1 MRKKQPQLAAS
12 PTSAVIYARFSSHNQ
27 KEESI
32 EQQVSECKLYAASN
46 GYTVIDIYSDAAIS
60 GKTEN
65 RTQFQ
70 RMKNDAKKGKF
81 AVIIAYKSNRIA
93 RNMINALNFE
103 NEMEKLGVR
112 VCYAKEEF
120 GNNAAGRFALRTM
133 MNVNQFYIEN
143 MAEDVK
149 RGMTDNAEKCKVN
162 GPVPYGFKAT
172 KDGYYEINPF
182 EAEVV
187 REIFN
192 RTLQGDTFTDIAD
205 SLNERLIKTRLN
217 RQWTSRSFQSMLKN
231 ERYIGTY
238 IFDKI
243 RTENGIPAII
253 EKEVFLAVKEKL
265 ENKPNP
271 QGRHREN
278 GDYLLSGK
286 LYCGECGKLMMGLS
300 GTSKSGELHCYYAC
314 VGKKEEI
321 NRCHKKNVRRDEIET
336 KVAAAVQKYILQ
348 DDVIHWVADT
358 VIEFQNAHSNKD
370 EIKRLQSE
378 LSEVKKKIN
387 NIVDAI
393 ESGIITATTKERLE
407 TLETDRSK
415 IEGQIALKKAEMPVV
430 ERDKILEW
438 MNSFDGADIHDKKIQ
453 AQLFKTFVK
462 KVYLYDDGRARIV
475 FDMYNNS
482 NTDIDIRTL
491 DIGSN
496 DFGDNVRL
504 REKEGHQKNRG
515 RGTSRPSIFIRKY
528 LAVKDRHFCCAKTA
542 ISDTCCV
549 YDAFVIK

>member
-32 EQQVSECKLYAASN
+32 EQQIAECMLYAANN
-46 GYTVIDIYSDAAIS
+46 GYTVIDTYSDAAIS

-103 NEMEKLGVR
+103 NEMEKLGIR

-149 RGMTDNAEKCKVN
+149 RGMADNAEKCKVN
-162 GPVPYGFKAT
+162 GPVPYGFQASR
-172 KDGYYEINPF
+172 DGYYEINPF
-182 EAEVV
+182 EAAVV

-192 RTLQGDTFTDIAD
+192 RTLQGETFTDIAD
-205 SLNERLIKTRLN
+205 SLNERRIQTRLN
-217 RQWTSRSFQSMLKN
+217 KKWTSRSFQSMLRN

-238 IFDKI
+238 IFDKTRI
-243 RTENGIPAII
+243 EDGIPAII
-253 EKEVFLAVKEKL
+253 EKELFLAVKEKL

-314 VGKKEEI
+314 VGKKEKI

-336 KVAAAVQKYILQ
+336 KIAIAVQRYILQ
-348 DDVIHWVADT
+348 DDVIEWIADA
-358 VIEFQNAHSNKD
+358 VIEYQNIHSNKD

-378 LSEVKKKIN
+378 LADVKKRIN
-387 NIVDAI
+387 NMIDAI

-407 TLETDRSK
+407 ALESDRNK
-415 IEGQIALKKAEMPVV
+415 IEGQIALKKAEMPTVSR
-430 ERDKILEW
+430 EKILDW
-438 MNSFDGADIHDKKIQ
+438 MNSFAGANIQDKKIQ
-453 AQLFKTFVK
+453 AQLFKAFVK
-462 KVYLYDDGRARIV
+462 KVYLYDDGRARIA
-475 FDMYNNS
+475 FDLYNNS
-482 NTDIDIRTL
+482 NTDTDIRTL
-491 DIGSN
+491 DIASC
-496 DFGDNVRL
+496 DFCVDVRL
-504 REKEGHQKNRG
+504 REKEGHH
-515 RGTSRPSIFIRKY
+515 IIRKIP
-528 LAVKDRHFCCAKTA
+528 TA
-542 ISDTCCV
+542 EPRGFLQMGKG
-549 YDAFVIK
+549 FVCRFARPQLFSVPIFLEFP

>member
-32 EQQVSECKLYAASN
+32 EQQVTECKLYAVSN
-46 GYTVIDIYSDAAIS
+46 GYTVIDTYPDAAIS

-162 GPVPYGFKAT
+162 GPVPYGFQASSE
-172 KDGYYEINPF
+172 GYYEINPF
-182 EAEVV
+182 EAAVV

-205 SLNERLIKTRLN
+205 SLNERRIQTRL
-217 RQWTSRSFQSMLKN
+217 RRKWTSRSFQSMLKN

-336 KVAAAVQKYILQ
+336 KIAVAVQKYILQ
-348 DDVIHWVADT
+348 DDVIQWIADT
-358 VIEFQNAHSNKD
+358 VIEFQNTHSNKD

-378 LSEVKKKIN
+378 LSDVKKKIN

-407 TLETDRSK
+407 TLEANRSK

-430 ERDKILEW
+430 DRDKILEW
-438 MNSFDGADIHDKKIQ
+438 MNSFARANIHDKKIQ
-453 AQLFKTFVK
+453 AQLFKAFVK

-475 FDMYNNS
+475 FDLYNNS

-491 DIGSN
+491 DIASC
-496 DFGDNVRL
+496 DFGEDVRL
-504 REKEGHQKNRG
+504 REKEGHQHH
-515 RGTSRPSIFIRKY
+515 SS
-528 LAVKDRHFCCAKTA
+528 
-542 ISDTCCV
+542 
-549 YDAFVIK
+549 

>member
-32 EQQVSECKLYAASN
+32 EQQVAECKLYAANN
-46 GYTVIDIYSDAAIS
+46 GYTVLDTYSDAAIS

-103 NEMEKLGVR
+103 NEMEKLGIR

-149 RGMTDNAEKCKVN
+149 RGMADNAEKCKVN
-162 GPVPYGFKAT
+162 GPVPYGFQASR
-172 KDGYYEINPF
+172 DGYYEINPF
-182 EAEVV
+182 ESAVV

-192 RTLQGDTFTDIAD
+192 RTLQGETFTDIAD
-205 SLNERLIKTRLN
+205 SLNERRIQTRLN
-217 RQWTSRSFQSMLKN
+217 RKWTSRSFQSMLRN

-238 IFDKI
+238 IFDKTRI
-243 RTENGIPAII
+243 EDGIPAII
-253 EKEVFLAVKEKL
+253 EKELFLAVKEKL

-300 GTSKSGELHCYYAC
+300 GTSKSGDLHCYYAC
-314 VGKKEEI
+314 VGKKEKI

-336 KVAAAVQKYILQ
+336 KIAIAVQRYILQ
-348 DDVIHWVADT
+348 DDVIEWIADA
-358 VIEFQNAHSNKD
+358 VIEYQNIHSNKD

-378 LSEVKKKIN
+378 LADVKKKIN
-387 NIVDAI
+387 NMVDAI

-407 TLETDRSK
+407 ALESDRNK
-415 IEGQIALKKAEMPVV
+415 IEGQIALKKAEMPLVSR
-430 ERDKILEW
+430 EKILDW
-438 MNSFDGADIHDKKIQ
+438 MNSFAGANIQDKKIQ
-453 AQLFKTFVK
+453 AQLFKAFVK

-475 FDMYNNS
+475 FDLYNNT
-482 NTDIDIRTL
+482 NTEADIRTL
-491 DIGSN
+491 DIDSCESAV
-496 DFGDNVRL
+496 DVRL
-504 REKEGHQKNRG
+504 KEKMGHQKI
-515 RGTSRPSIFIRKY
+515 GTRK
-528 LAVKDRHFCCAKTA
+528 
-542 ISDTCCV
+542 
-549 YDAFVIK
+549 

>member
-1 MRKKQPQLAAS
+1 
-12 PTSAVIYARFSSHNQ
+12 
-27 KEESI
+27 
-32 EQQVSECKLYAASN
+32 
-46 GYTVIDIYSDAAIS
+46 
-60 GKTEN
+60 
-65 RTQFQ
+65 
-70 RMKNDAKKGKF
+70 
-81 AVIIAYKSNRIA
+81 
-93 RNMINALNFE
+93 
-103 NEMEKLGVR
+103 ME
-112 VCYAKEEF
+112 
-120 GNNAAGRFALRTM
+120 
-133 MNVNQFYIEN
+133 
-143 MAEDVK
+143 
-149 RGMTDNAEKCKVN
+149 DNAEKCKVN
-162 GPVPYGFKAT
+162 GPVPYGFQASKE
-172 KDGYYEINPF
+172 GYYEINPF
-182 EAEVV
+182 EATVV
-187 REIFN
+187 REIFD
-192 RTLQGDTFTDIAD
+192 RTLRGDTFTEIAD
-205 SLNERLIKTRLN
+205 SLNERLIKTRLD

-243 RTENGIPAII
+243 RIENGIPAIV

-504 REKEGHQKNRG
+504 REKEGHQKNSG
-515 RGTSRPSIFIRKY
+515 RGTSRPSFFVRNY

-542 ISDTCCV
+542 ISDTCCA

>member
-1 MRKKQPQLAAS
+1 MRKKTPSIAAS

-32 EQQVSECKLYAASN
+32 EQQVAECKLYAANN
-46 GYTVIDIYSDAAIS
+46 GYTVLDTYSDAAMS

-103 NEMEKLGVR
+103 NEMEKLGIR

-149 RGMTDNAEKCKVN
+149 RGMADNAEKCKVN
-162 GPVPYGFKAT
+162 GPVPYGFQASC
-172 KDGYYEINPF
+172 DGYYEINPF
-182 EAEVV
+182 EAAVV

-192 RTLQGDTFTDIAD
+192 RTLQGETFTNIAD
-205 SLNERLIKTRLN
+205 SLNERRIQTRLN
-217 RQWTSRSFQSMLKN
+217 RKWTSRSFQSMLRN

-238 IFDKI
+238 IFDKTRI
-243 RTENGIPAII
+243 EDGIPAII
-253 EKEVFLAVKEKL
+253 EKELFLAVKEKL
-265 ENKPNP
+265 EKKPNP

-314 VGKKEEI
+314 VGKKEKI

-336 KVAAAVQKYILQ
+336 KIAVAVQRYILQ
-348 DDVIHWVADT
+348 DDVIEWIADA
-358 VIEFQNAHSNKD
+358 VIEYQNIHSNKD
-370 EIKRLQSE
+370 ETKRLRSE
-378 LSEVKKKIN
+378 LADVKKRIN
-387 NIVDAI
+387 NMIDAI

-407 TLETDRSK
+407 ALESDRNK
-415 IEGQIALKKAEMPVV
+415 IEGQIALKKAEMPLVSR
-430 ERDKILEW
+430 EKILDW
-438 MNSFDGADIHDKKIQ
+438 MNSFAGANIQDKKIQ
-453 AQLFKTFVK
+453 AQLFKAFVK

-475 FDMYNNS
+475 FDLYNNS
-482 NTDIDIRTL
+482 NSETDIRTL
-491 DIGSN
+491 DIDSCESAV
-496 DFGDNVRL
+496 DVRL
-504 REKEGHQKNRG
+504 KEKEGHQK
-515 RGTSRPSIFIRKY
+515 
-528 LAVKDRHFCCAKTA
+528 
-542 ISDTCCV
+542 
-549 YDAFVIK
+549 